1 LASSGTGLAVSG
13 GAVATVPPAQP
24 ANLSVSASGDGITLT
39 VGESAIVSQTV
50 QFDGTAPVADAGQIV
65 EIERIGPQSGD
76 RWVATA
82 QALVTADGSFNAT
95 WLASESGQFSVR
107 AAVVPTSA
115 AAQITASDAGAALA
129 STPVLPAGGPASS
142 PLAMTVYRPA
152 VASYYGPGLFGKKTA
167 CGQTL
172 RRTTL
177 GVANMRL
184 KCGTPVRIFYGALM
198 IVVPVIDRGP
208 YVQGVSWDLTQ
219 ATANALGITSTITI
233 GTVALS

>member
-1 LASSGTGLAVSG
+1 MPS
-13 GAVATVPPAQP
+13 AQP

-39 VGESAIVSQTV
+39 VGESALASQTV
-50 QFDGTAPVADAGQIV
+50 QFDGTAPVADAGEIV
-65 EIERIGPQSGD
+65 EIERIGPQTGD
-76 RWVATA
+76 SWVATA
-82 QALVTADGSFNAT
+82 RAVVTAGGPFTAT
-95 WLASESGQFSVR
+95 WLASQSGEFSVR

-115 AAQITASDAGAALA
+115 AVQITASGAGAALA
-129 STPVLPAGGPASS
+129 STPLLPADGSASL

-152 VASYYGPGLFGKKTA
+152 IASYYGPGLFGKKTA

-177 GVANMRL
+177 GVANLSL
-184 KCGTPVRIFYGALM
+184 KCGTPVRIFYGGLT
-198 IVVPVIDRGP
+198 IEVPVIDRGP

-219 ATANALGITSTITI
+219 ATANALGITSTSTI